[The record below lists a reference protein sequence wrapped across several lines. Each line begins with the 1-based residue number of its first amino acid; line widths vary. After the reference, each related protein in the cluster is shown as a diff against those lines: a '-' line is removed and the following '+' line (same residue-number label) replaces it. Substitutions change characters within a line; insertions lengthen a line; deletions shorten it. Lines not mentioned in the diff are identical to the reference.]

1 MSSWKHQPNE
11 RSHTGFAT
19 FGVTVEESGGQLL
32 SEIAFIEF
40 IFAIDFFVQCV
51 LCICYFHFISFLF
64 FVIVI
69 KSRFVIYVYMIL
81 TINRYIY
88 TIYVY
93 IYFNHTLPNF
103 WIFLFFRFI
112 FGILMISY
120 MPNKQTNIEKNKPKI
135 PIPKFDWSAFISNYL
150 PKKKKKTIQNTLP

>member
-51 LCICYFHFISFLF
+51 LCICYFHFISFSFFLSLSLNQDLLF
-64 FVIVI
+64 MCI
-69 KSRFVIYVYMIL
+69 
-81 TINRYIY
+81 
-88 TIYVY
+88 
-93 IYFNHTLPNF
+93 
-103 WIFLFFRFI
+103 
-112 FGILMISY
+112 
-120 MPNKQTNIEKNKPKI
+120 
-135 PIPKFDWSAFISNYL
+135 
-150 PKKKKKTIQNTLP
+150 